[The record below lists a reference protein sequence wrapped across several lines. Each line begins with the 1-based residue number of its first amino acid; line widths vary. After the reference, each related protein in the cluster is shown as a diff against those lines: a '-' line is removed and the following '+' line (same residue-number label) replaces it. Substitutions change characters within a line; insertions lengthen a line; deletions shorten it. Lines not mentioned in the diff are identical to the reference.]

1 MKRTLFV
8 ALAALLVGGAAFAQP
23 KTSVKSE
30 EACIAAVNKAQA
42 AADDA
47 KKATK
52 VKTWMTL
59 ATACMEAY
67 TSPQGAGWIGAS
79 EQDIKLVMSNVK
91 PIKKPQTV
99 EINGT
104 KMTKQSYP
112 TANYYFNEGGVLA
125 MIEVT
130 KPYVENALDRALDAY
145 VHAYGVDPKKTKEA
159 DIKSGIQKISQS
171 YVEEAYNA
179 YGFNDQK
186 TAGEKFERAFQVS
199 LTEPYATP
207 DTSSLYNS
215 ALMAFMCEDLDRAK
229 ALFSTCL
236 EYGYE
241 GKDGDVFSKL
251 ADIVTRQGDAEGGK
265 DYLEQGFIKHPQA
278 QGILVGLINYY
289 LTNGQNTDR
298 LFELLDVA
306 KQNEPNNASLYYVE
320 GNIYGE
326 LGNDEKA
333 VEAYRKCNEVDPKYV
348 YGFIGEGLMHYKKAS
363 EISEKAQNEMDDNK
377 YMALVKDFNAEMKA
391 CIEPFEKAFN
401 TSEDNDLKTNLA
413 DYLKSIYYRFVDEG
427 PEYKEAYDKYNKI
440 VKEGL

>member
-1 MKRTLFV
+1 MKRIMLAVALLASFV
-8 ALAALLVGGAAFAQP
+8 AGAQP

-59 ATACMEAY
+59 AQACMEAY

-91 PIKKPQTV
+91 PIGKKSQV
-99 EINGT
+99 DMGGT
-104 KMTKQSYP
+104 MMTKVPYP
-112 TANYYFNEGGVLA
+112 TANYYYNEGGVLA

-145 VHAYGVDPKKTKEA
+145 VHAYAVDPKKTKTA
-159 DIKSGIQKISQS
+159 DITSGIQKIAQS
-171 YVEEAYNA
+171 YVEEAYSA
-179 YGFNDQK
+179 YGFGDQK
-186 TAGEKFERAFQVS
+186 KAGEKFGRAFEVS
-199 LTEPYATP
+199 LTEPFASP
-207 DTSSLYNS
+207 DTASLYNS
-215 ALMAFMCEDLDRAK
+215 ALMAYMTEDLDKAK
-229 ALFSTCL
+229 ELFLRCL
-236 EYGYE
+236 EFGYE
-241 GKDGDVFSKL
+241 AKDGDVFSKL
-251 ADIVTRQGDAEGGK
+251 ADIATRQGDAEGGK
-265 DYLEQGFIKHPQA
+265 NYLEQGFVKHPQA

-289 LTNGQNTDR
+289 LTNGENTDR

-306 KQNEPNNASLYYVE
+306 KKNEPNNASLYYVE
-320 GNIYGE
+320 GNIYAE

-333 VEAYRKCNEVDPKYV
+333 VEAYRKCFDVDPKYA
-348 YGFIGEGLMHYKKAS
+348 YGFIGEGLLHYKKAS
-363 EISEKAQNEMDDNK
+363 DISEKAQNEMDDNK

-391 CIEPFEKAFN
+391 CIEPFEKAFEV
-401 TSEDNDLKTNLA
+401 TEDKDLKTNLA

-427 PEYKEAYDKYNKI
+427 EEYKAAYDKYNKI